1 MRRGRE
7 TLLGNRAVAVIVL
20 VFSVVAGKLLHENP
34 FGEGTISW
42 PLAFVV
48 ALAGNMLL
56 AYVVTPWAA
65 PYLASAGGAEGAAHA
80 DPQAVRTAERWTAA
94 LLMVFGVLALVS
106 VAFTNSDVVIA
117 PTDRLE
123 RNAELVKRTVEAEA
137 PAKYVP
143 MLGAADTWKMSER
156 TLRTCVP
163 LPGAKEKGPSYCVVV
178 RSEGE
183 NVTLVKSGLGK
194 SNAAQALEWHPELA
208 EQER

>member
-20 VFSVVAGKLLHENP
+20 VFSVIGAKLLHENP
-34 FGEGTISW
+34 FGDGTISW

-48 ALAGNMLL
+48 ALAGNMVL

-65 PYLASAGGAEGAAHA
+65 PYLVSTGGREGAAEA
-80 DPQAVRTAERWTAA
+80 DPRSVRVAERWTSGT
-94 LLMVFGVLALVS
+94 LMLFGVFSLLA
-106 VAFTNSDVVIA
+106 VAFTASEIVIT
-117 PTDRLE
+117 PTERLE
-123 RNAELVKRTVEAEA
+123 RNAELVRQTVEAQA
-137 PAKYVP
+137 PEKFVP
-143 MLGAADTWKMSER
+143 MLTAADTWKMSER

-163 LPGAKEKGPSYCVVV
+163 PPGDEGESYCVVV

-183 NVTLVKSGLGK
+183 DLTLVKSGVGL